1 LALHNYNEDVDILS
15 SAMHALYRFG
25 SIEKFVLSVVEY
37 DAPGRVIFALSQHMV
52 WRRWFSRLFCTY
64 FLS

>member
-1 LALHNYNEDVDILS
+1 
-15 SAMHALYRFG
+15 MHALYRFG

-52 WRRWFSRLFCTY
+52 WVYKTSIRLPHTI
-64 FLS
+64 LSLCLERVCFV